1 MTAMVL
7 ATFVAAIVV
16 GALGY
21 GFSSIAVPIA
31 LLAVTSRVLNPALV
45 LVEVV
50 LNGYVLWTNRSA
62 LSHVWRRA
70 GAVAAGLPP
79 GVALGTAA
87 LTSVDPAWLKF
98 ATFVVLL
105 PLILMQAAG
114 YRRPIRRELVAG
126 ASLGA
131 GVGFLYAITTISGP
145 PLAMFLTNQGMAN
158 REFRAALAVIRVVAA
173 CLTTLLYGGVG
184 LFTAESMSLL
194 MYILPSVVVGIPIGM
209 FIIQHVQGETFRRIC
224 MSFDAAIVAFGV
236 STSLRALD
244 LVAGSRAYA
253 PLVAVLAID
262 IVLLVRYFR
271 TAARKVVVVEGP
283 RPCST

>member
-1 MTAMVL
+1 MVM

-50 LNGYVLWTNRSA
+50 LNAHLLWVNRAA

-70 GAVAAGLPP
+70 GSVAIGLPA

-87 LTSVDPAWLKF
+87 LTSVDPAWLKLE
-98 ATFVVLL
+98 TFVVLL
-105 PLILMQAAG
+105 PLILLQAAG
-114 YRRPIRRELVAG
+114 FRRPLRREFAAG
-126 ASLGA
+126 VGLGA

-173 CLTTLLYGGVG
+173 CLTTVLYGGAG
-184 LFTAESMSLL
+184 LFTTESMSLL

-209 FIIQHVQGETFRRIC
+209 LIIQHVEGETFRRIC
-224 MSFDAAIVAFGV
+224 MTFDAAIVAFGV
-236 STSLRALD
+236 STSLRGLG
-244 LVAGSRAYA
+244 LVPGATAYL
-253 PLVAVLAID
+253 PFVAVLLLD
-262 IVLLVRYFR
+262 TVLIVRYFR
-271 TAARKVVVVEGP
+271 TTARKVLVAEEP

>member
-50 LNGYVLWTNRSA
+50 LNAYVLWMNRDA
-62 LSHVWRRA
+62 LSFVWRRA
-70 GAVAAGLPP
+70 GAVAVGLPP

-87 LTSVDPAWLKF
+87 LTSVDPAWLKLG
-98 ATFVVLL
+98 TFVVLL

-131 GVGFLYAITTISGP
+131 GVGFLYAVTTISGP

-173 CLTTLLYGGVG
+173 CLTTVLYGGVG

-194 MYILPSVVVGIPIGM
+194 VYILPSVIVGIPIGM
-209 FIIQHVQGETFRRIC
+209 FIIRHVQGETFRRIC

-236 STSLRALD
+236 STSLRGLE
-244 LVAGSRAYA
+244 LVAGLRAYA
-253 PLVAVLAID
+253 PLVAVLVLDAF
-262 IVLLVRYFR
+262 LLVRYFR
-271 TAARKVVVVEGP
+271 TPVRTVVVTESP
-283 RPCST
+283 KPCST